1 MPVPFNDLTR
11 QYRAHQEAF
20 DEAVAGVVRTQ
31 QFILGPAVKRFEEE
45 LARYHGTA
53 HGIGVA
59 NGTDAIVLALQALGV
74 GPGDEVV
81 VPALSFVASA
91 TAVARTGAT
100 IRFVDVEP
108 VTYTIDCALAARAC
122 GPKTRAILPVHLYGQ
137 MADMESLSALCAKR
151 SIPMVEDAAQA
162 IGATYGGRK
171 AGTFGAAGCFSA
183 YPGKNL
189 GAWGDAGFVVTADAG
204 LAERIRMLREHGSR
218 RKNWAEAYG
227 LNSRL
232 DSLQAAVLSVKLPLL
247 DGWNRARA
255 SVAARY
261 DEAFKGLPMQRP
273 SVAAG
278 RSHTYH
284 QYVLCLQR
292 RDALKTHLESRGVQS
307 QIYYTDP
314 LHLQPCFKGLG
325 YKSGDCPVA
334 ERVCRENLAI
344 PVFPEMTDAE
354 VREVADAVRSFFKA

>member
-11 QYRAHQEAF
+11 QYLAHQKAF
-20 DEAVAGVVRTQ
+20 DEAVASVVRTQ
-31 QFILGPAVKRFEEE
+31 QFILGPAVRRFEEE
-45 LARYHGTA
+45 LARYHGLA
-53 HGIGVA
+53 HGIGMA
-59 NGTDAIVLALQALGV
+59 NGTDAIVLSLQGLGI
-74 GPGDEVV
+74 GPGDEVI

-100 IRFVDVEP
+100 IRFVDVDP
-108 VTYTIDCALAARAC
+108 VTYTIDCDLAARAC

-137 MADMESLSALCAKR
+137 MADMERLAAVCARRSLP
-151 SIPMVEDAAQA
+151 IVEDAAQA
-162 IGATYGGRK
+162 IGSTYGGRK

-189 GAWGDAGFVVTADAG
+189 GAWGDAGFVVTADAA
-204 LAERIRMLREHGSR
+204 LAERLRMLREHGSR

-255 SVAARY
+255 TVAARY
-261 DEAFKGLPMQRP
+261 GEAFKGLPVQRP
-273 SVAAG
+273 TVAAG
-278 RSHTYH
+278 RDHTYH
-284 QYVLCLQR
+284 QYVLCLPR
-292 RDALKTHLESRGVQS
+292 RDALKTHLDSRGVQS

-314 LHLQPCFKGLG
+314 LHLQPCFKSLG
-325 YKSGDCPVA
+325 YKAGDCPVA
-334 ERVCRENLAI
+334 ERVCRENLAL

-354 VREVADAVRSFFKA
+354 VREVIDAVRSFLKA